1 MSLPMTVAV
10 STLGCRLNQVESQEV
25 LALLESR
32 GFRAAAAGERARIH
46 IVNTCTVTGRAD
58 FSDRQVIR
66 RVARETPDALLVVTG
81 CYAQTDAETVARI
94 PGVDLVVGNQEKYR
108 LPDLLLGL
116 AKRAQPDVAV
126 GAIGAARDVP
136 VAPFARV
143 SGRSRAFVKIQDG
156 CQHRCAFCIVPAA
169 RGRSRSQAPEVI
181 ADQVRA
187 LVGAGYREITL
198 TGVDIGHYGWDLAP
212 RSSLAAL
219 AERVGQV
226 PGLVWLRLSSVLP
239 AYFSERLFEVVSRPG
254 VIAPHLHLPLQSG
267 SDRVLRIMRRPYNAR
282 MYRSLAERLAGAI
295 PDLGLG
301 ADVIAGHPGE
311 RDRDFEATMALV
323 RELPLSYLHVFPYSD
338 RKGTEATRL
347 GERVPHRVVRER
359 CARLRALG
367 RAKNL
372 EFRKRL
378 VGRRMRA
385 LVLAERDRE
394 TGFLTGLTSNYVE
407 VLFDGPAEL
416 TRRFA
421 RVRITAAGTERT
433 FAVLEGV
440 DE

>member
-169 RGRSRSQAPEVI
+169 RGRSRSH
-181 ADQVRA
+181 
-187 LVGAGYREITL
+187 T
-198 TGVDIGHYGWDLAP
+198 
-212 RSSLAAL
+212 S
-219 AERVGQV
+219 
-226 PGLVWLRLSSVLP
+226 PG
-239 AYFSERLFEVVSRPG
+239 
-254 VIAPHLHLPLQSG
+254 
-267 SDRVLRIMRRPYNAR
+267 
-282 MYRSLAERLAGAI
+282 
-295 PDLGLG
+295 
-301 ADVIAGHPGE
+301 
-311 RDRDFEATMALV
+311 T
-323 RELPLSYLHVFPYSD
+323 
-338 RKGTEATRL
+338 
-347 GERVPHRVVRER
+347 
-359 CARLRALG
+359 
-367 RAKNL
+367 
-372 EFRKRL
+372 
-378 VGRRMRA
+378 
-385 LVLAERDRE
+385 
-394 TGFLTGLTSNYVE
+394 
-407 VLFDGPAEL
+407 
-416 TRRFA
+416 
-421 RVRITAAGTERT
+421 
-433 FAVLEGV
+433 
-440 DE
+440 